1 MKKLSS
7 YEVIMR
13 ELTKMKKKY
22 EKEEANK
29 ERREAAKNERAVNK
43 LAKMKDFALYS
54 EDDKFDA
61 TSELNL
67 TPSYDEG
74 SFDST
79 WNQQSSSTYY

>member
-1 MKKLSS
+1 MTKLSS

-13 ELTKMKKKY
+13 VLTKMKKKY

-29 ERREAAKNERAVNK
+29 ERREAAKNERAANK

-54 EDDKFDA
+54 DDKFDA

-67 TPSYDEG
+67 SPSYNEG
-74 SFDST
+74 AINQE
-79 WNQQSSSTYY
+79 WN

>member
-7 YEVIMR
+7 YEVTMR

-29 ERREAAKNERAVNK
+29 ERREAAKNERAVNN

-54 EDDKFDA
+54 DDDKFDA
-61 TSELNL
+61 LIELNL
-67 TPSYDEG
+67 KPSYDEG
-74 SFDST
+74 GNFPE
-79 WNQQSSSTYY
+79 WN

>member
-7 YEVIMR
+7 YEKVMR
-13 ELTKMKKKY
+13 ELTKMKKQYDKV
-22 EKEEANK
+22 EANK
-29 ERREAAKNERAVNK
+29 ELREAAKNERAANK

-54 EDDKFDA
+54 DDKFDA

-79 WNQQSSSTYY
+79 WN

>member
-7 YEVIMR
+7 YEKVMR
-13 ELTKMKKKY
+13 ELTKMKKQYDKA
-22 EKEEANK
+22 EANK
-29 ERREAAKNERAVNK
+29 ELREAAKNERAANK

-54 EDDKFDA
+54 DDKFDA

-79 WNQQSSSTYY
+79 WN

>member
-29 ERREAAKNERAVNK
+29 ERREAAKNERAANK
-43 LAKMKDFALYS
+43 LAKMSSKDFALYS

-79 WNQQSSSTYY
+79 WN

>member
-7 YEVIMR
+7 YEKVMR
-13 ELTKMKKKY
+13 ELTKMKKQYDKA
-22 EKEEANK
+22 EANK
-29 ERREAAKNERAVNK
+29 ELREAAKNERAASK

-54 EDDKFDA
+54 DDKFDA

-79 WNQQSSSTYY
+79 WN

>member
-1 MKKLSS
+1 MKKLTS
-7 YEVIMR
+7 YEKVMR
-13 ELTKMKKKY
+13 ELTKMKKQYDKQ
-22 EKEEANK
+22 EANK

-54 EDDKFDA
+54 DDKFDA

-79 WNQQSSSTYY
+79 WN

>member
-29 ERREAAKNERAVNK
+29 ERKEAAKNERAVNK

-54 EDDKFDA
+54 DDKFDA

-74 SFDST
+74 GINPE
-79 WNQQSSSTYY
+79 WN

>member
-7 YEVIMR
+7 YEKVMR
-13 ELTKMKKKY
+13 ELTKMKKQYDKV
-22 EKEEANK
+22 EANK
-29 ERREAAKNERAVNK
+29 ELREAAKNERAANK

-54 EDDKFDA
+54 DDKFDA

-74 SFDST
+74 SFDSV
-79 WNQQSSSTYY
+79 WN

>member
-29 ERREAAKNERAVNK
+29 ERREAAKNARAVDK

-67 TPSYDEG
+67 TPSYNEG

-79 WNQQSSSTYY
+79 WN

>member
-7 YEVIMR
+7 YEVTMR

-29 ERREAAKNERAVNK
+29 ERREAAKNERAVNN

-54 EDDKFDA
+54 DDDKFDA
-61 TSELNL
+61 LIELNL
-67 TPSYDEG
+67 KPSYDEG
-74 SFDST
+74 GNFPG
-79 WNQQSSSTYY
+79 WN

>member
-29 ERREAAKNERAVNK
+29 ERKEAAKNERAANK

-54 EDDKFDA
+54 DDKFDSV
-61 TSELNL
+61 SELNL
-67 TPSYDEG
+67 TESYSEG
-74 SFDST
+74 GINPE
-79 WNQQSSSTYY
+79 WN